1 MGKRLIK
8 KKYIPEEY
16 HKNQICKRKNKP
28 QSTNQ
33 NQKKKRKEKIQKS
46 HCRTYDNLTKTFD
59 SKIENP
65 TAIDER
71 AKDLQF
77 EYYFF

>member
-1 MGKRLIK
+1 MQKKNHNQLTRIK
-8 KKYIPEEY
+8 KK
-16 HKNQICKRKNKP
+16 
-28 QSTNQ
+28 
-33 NQKKKRKEKIQKS
+33 KKKIQKS

>member
-33 NQKKKRKEKIQKS
+33 NQKKKEKKKFK
-46 HCRTYDNLTKTFD
+46 NL
-59 SKIENP
+59 IVVHM
-65 TAIDER
+65 II
-71 AKDLQF
+71 
-77 EYYFF
+77 